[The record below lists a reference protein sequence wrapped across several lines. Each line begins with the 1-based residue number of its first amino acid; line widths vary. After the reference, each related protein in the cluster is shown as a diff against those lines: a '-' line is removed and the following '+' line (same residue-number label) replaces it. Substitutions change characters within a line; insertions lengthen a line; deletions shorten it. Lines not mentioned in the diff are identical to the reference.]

1 MTSIARGTV
10 PNIQKTLYKLHE
22 GHIKISPQPNNRASN
37 IGALCE
43 RQLVYNRIAWE
54 DRERPKVE
62 RQLIFDEGNLHERQ
76 TMIEL
81 LTAGVD
87 VVEQQVA
94 GLDEESGI
102 SYHLDA
108 IIISDGKRF
117 PFEIKS
123 CAPYVYDAMVKYSE
137 DQFKQAMDELGKFYP
152 WLRKY
157 PAQVLTYCVGKKLP
171 TGIIIF
177 KNKQNGRLK
186 QFNVH
191 VADHKEYFKELS
203 DKSKRIDKLVAKFKK
218 GKIKYNDKAAKSL
231 LPGQCNDPDECS
243 FCDFRMLCLPDTDFG
258 QPLTV
263 LDDSKIIK
271 KIDTWYKYAL
281 IAKEHKDLNSDLNI
295 ILKGRKNTIMGK
307 FHVDGKFSKSKAW
320 LKKISVIQD
329 EDLEELER
337 ESERLLEALK
347 GKDK

>member
-1 MTSIARGTV
+1 MTSIAKGTV
-10 PNIQKTLYKLHE
+10 PNIQKELYKLHE
-22 GHIKISPQPNNRASN
+22 GHIKISPQPNNRASS

-43 RQLVYNRIAWE
+43 RQLVYNRIAWA

-81 LTAGVD
+81 LTAGID

-94 GLDEESGI
+94 GFDEDAGL

-108 IIISDGKRF
+108 IIIRDEKRF

-123 CAPYVYDAMVKYSE
+123 CAPYIYDALVKYNE

-157 PAQVLTYCVGKKLP
+157 PAQVLTYCNGKKLP
-171 TGIIIF
+171 TGIILF
-177 KNKQNGRLK
+177 KNKTNGRLK

-191 VADHKEYFKELS
+191 TADHVEYYKELTA
-203 DKSKRIDKLVAKFKK
+203 KSKRVDKIVAKFKR
-218 GKIKYNDKAAKSL
+218 GKIKYSDKAAEKL
-231 LPGQCNDPDECS
+231 FPGKCNDPDECS
-243 FCDFRMLCLPDTDFG
+243 FCDFRYLCLPDTDFG
-258 QPLTV
+258 QPLTL
-263 LDDSKIIK
+263 LDDAKIIK

-281 IAKEHKDLNSDLNI
+281 IAKEYTDLNDDLKI

-307 FHVDGKFSKSKAW
+307 FHVDGKFSKTKAW

-329 EDLEELER
+329 EDREELER

-347 GKDK
+347 GKE